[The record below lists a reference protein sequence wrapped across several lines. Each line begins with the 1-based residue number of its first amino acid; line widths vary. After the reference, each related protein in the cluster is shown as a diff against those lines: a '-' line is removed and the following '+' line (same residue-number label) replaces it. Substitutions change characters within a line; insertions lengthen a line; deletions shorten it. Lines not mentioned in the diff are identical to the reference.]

1 MYLRNYYQLYISS
14 DINPYML
21 FIQDIDYKNKNYK
34 DINDIL
40 KENRCK
46 IINSNSNKYIYQLK
60 NINNKLKKFMNSDI
74 SDYSDKSDNS
84 DYSYNTFEIDT
95 IPILGDSDIIEE
107 TIPLL
112 ENLSDKIEDCDL
124 ISINKKKIKYRYKK
138 YSYLD
143 YPFVS
148 YQ

>member
-21 FIQDIDYKNKNYK
+21 FIQDTDYKNKNYK
-34 DINDIL
+34 DINAIL

-60 NINNKLKKFMNSDI
+60 NINNKLKNIMNNNNSEN
-74 SDYSDKSDNS
+74 SDNS

-95 IPILGDSDIIEE
+95 IPILGNSNIIEE

>member
-1 MYLRNYYQLYISS
+1 
-14 DINPYML
+14 ML